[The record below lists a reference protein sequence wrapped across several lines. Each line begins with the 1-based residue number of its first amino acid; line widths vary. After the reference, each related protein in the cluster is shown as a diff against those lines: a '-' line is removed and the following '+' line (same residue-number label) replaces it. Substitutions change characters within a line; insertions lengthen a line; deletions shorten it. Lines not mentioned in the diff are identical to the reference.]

1 MHAVVSVCA
10 NPLYE
15 RHHTIAEMRRLE
27 ENMST
32 ALADLTELLTGI
44 PAGAW
49 VAISESRHQVMAF
62 GPDAQAVLSEAHE
75 KGEARPLI
83 LRVPEQASAMFL

>member
-1 MHAVVSVCA
+1 
-10 NPLYE
+10 
-15 RHHTIAEMRRLE
+15 
-27 ENMST
+27 MST
-32 ALADLTELLTGI
+32 TLADLTELLTGI

-62 GPDAQAVLSEAHE
+62 GPDAQGVLSHARE

-83 LRVPEQASAMFL
+83 LRVPEQAIAMFL